1 MFHEITHIDCDTGDV
16 STWDAGF
23 GNGVSE
29 PVFVEKNSGAK
40 EGEGWL
46 LATVYDSHKSTS
58 SLVILNAQAVGD
70 GPVAVAKL
78 DHRIPYGF
86 HGSWRN
92 N

>member
-1 MFHEITHIDCDTGDV
+1 MVVLD
-16 STWDAGF
+16 
-23 GNGVSE
+23 
-29 PVFVEKNSGAK
+29 
-40 EGEGWL
+40 
-46 LATVYDSHKSTS
+46 
-58 SLVILNAQAVGD
+58 AQAVSD